1 MKITNIAMLVGLCAT
16 AAGCTVDDLPYH
28 GAASQ
33 GASYAAGGTGVNAG
47 TVVLHALNKAE
58 YNATVRDL
66 LNTLQTPADNLPP
79 DATAFGFDNIAAS
92 LTITDASARIYQAAA
107 ESLAAEAANP
117 NGAEYARL
125 VTCQPVESNKND
137 PCLDEVAANFA
148 YYAWRRPVT
157 ADDVNDIVQAA
168 RANATDFPS
177 AVANVVSYALLAPD
191 FLYRIELDPNAN
203 VNVQHVLNDYE
214 LASRLSYF
222 LWSSMPDDALF
233 AAADNG
239 TLHEDSVLT
248 AQVERMLADPKAIG
262 FVQNFAGQWLE
273 LRALAAA
280 SPSPTVYP
288 AWSES
293 LRSAMLA
300 ESQRFFKDFITSDVP
315 LSQMLTAQYTYVN
328 GQLAQFYGIPAPTTT
343 DASGFGKVTLPDSSL
358 RAGILGQGA
367 WLTTQS
373 HSDRSGIVS
382 RGKFVLGQLLC
393 DAPGAPPPG
402 VPALGSAA
410 GFAGTQ
416 RQHLTEHATNAT
428 CAACHNTIDP
438 IGFAF
443 ESFDGI
449 GTQRTL
455 DNNFP
460 VDTTGTFDNKAFSG
474 ARDLVAGV
482 ASDTRFNT
490 CAVSTLFTYALGR
503 SPNPSDQATLSGM
516 NTTWTAQG
524 GSLPKLIE
532 LIVLSD
538 AFRTRG
544 GTNN

>member
-1 MKITNIAMLVGLCAT
+1 MKPFNIAMLALGLGA
-16 AAGCTVDDLPYH
+16 AMAGCTADSLPYH
-28 GAASQ
+28 GSANSNYSAQ
-33 GASYAAGGTGVNAG
+33 GSINAG

-92 LTITDASARIYQAAA
+92 LTITDASARVYQAAA
-107 ESLAAEAANP
+107 ESLGLEAADP

-125 VTCQPVESNKND
+125 VTCEPVASDKND
-137 PCLDEVAANFA
+137 ACLNEVAAKFA

-177 AVANVVSYALLAPD
+177 AVSNVVSYTLLAPD
-191 FLYRIELDPNAN
+191 FLYRIEIDPNGGAN
-203 VNVQHVLNDYE
+203 GQHALNDYE

-222 LWSSMPDDALF
+222 LWSSMPDDKLF

-239 TLHEDSVLT
+239 NLHEDDVLT
-248 AQVERMLADPKAIG
+248 AQVQRMLADPKAIG
-262 FVQNFAGQWLE
+262 FVENFAGQWLE
-273 LRALAAA
+273 LRGLALAI
-280 SPSPTVYP
+280 PSPAIYP
-288 AWSES
+288 AWNES
-293 LRSAMLA
+293 LRSAMLT
-300 ESQRFFKDFITSDVP
+300 ESQRFFKDFITDSNTP
-315 LSQMLTAQYTYVN
+315 LTQLLTAPYTYVN
-328 GQLAQFYGIPAPTTT
+328 DQLANYYGIPSPTSP
-343 DASGFGKVTLPDSSL
+343 DATGFGKVTLPDSSL
-358 RAGILGQGA
+358 RAGLLTQGA

-373 HSDRSGIVS
+373 HADRSGIVA

-393 DAPGAPPPG
+393 DAPGAPPPN
-402 VPALGSAA
+402 VPALSNAA

-416 RQHLTEHATNAT
+416 RQHLDEHAANAT
-428 CAACHNTIDP
+428 CAACHNVIDP

-455 DNNFP
+455 DNNLP
-460 VDTTGTFDNKAFSG
+460 VDTTGNFDNKAFSG
-474 ARDLVAGV
+474 ARDLVAGL
-482 ASDTRFNT
+482 ASDTRFNS

-503 SPNPSDQATLSGM
+503 SPNTTDQTTLASI
-516 NTTWTAQG
+516 NTTWTANG

>member
-1 MKITNIAMLVGLCAT
+1 MKISYTATLAIGLWAA
-16 AAGCTVDDLPYH
+16 AAGCTSDSLPYH
-28 GAASQ
+28 GSAS
-33 GASYAAGGTGVNAG
+33 GNASYAANSSVNAG
-47 TVVLHALNKAE
+47 TVVLHALNRAE

-92 LTITDASARIYQAAA
+92 LTITDASARVYQAAA
-107 ESLAAEAANP
+107 ESLAAEAADP
-117 NGAEYARL
+117 NGPEYARL
-125 VTCQPVESNKND
+125 VTCAPVASDKDD
-137 PCLDEVAANFA
+137 PCLNEVAANFA

-168 RANATDFPS
+168 RANASDFPS
-177 AVANVVSYALLAPD
+177 AVSNVVSYALLAPD
-191 FLYRIELDPNAN
+191 FLYRVELDPSATSG
-203 VNVQHVLNDYE
+203 QHALNDYE

-239 TLHEDSVLT
+239 ALHTDAELS
-248 AQVERMLADPKAIG
+248 AQVQRMLADPKAAG

-273 LRALAAA
+273 LRALAQA

-288 AWSES
+288 AWNDT
-293 LRSAMLA
+293 LRSAMLT
-300 ESQRFFKDFITSDVP
+300 ESQRFFSDFLTNGAP
-315 LSQMLTAQYTYVN
+315 LSEMFTAQYTYVN
-328 GQLAQFYGIPAPTTT
+328 GQLAQFYGISAPTTP
-343 DASGFGKVTLPDSSL
+343 DATGFGKVTLPSSNL
-358 RAGILGQGA
+358 RAGILSQGA

-373 HSDRSGIVS
+373 HSDRSGIVA

-402 VPALGSAA
+402 VPPLSSAA
-410 GFAGTQ
+410 GFQGTQ

-428 CAACHNTIDP
+428 CAACHNVIDP

-449 GTQRTL
+449 GTQRTS

-460 VDTTGTFDNKAFSG
+460 VDTTGTFDSKAFSG
-474 ARDLVAGV
+474 ARDLVAGLV
-482 ASDTRFNT
+482 TDTRFNT

-503 SPNPSDQATLSGM
+503 SPNTSDQAALTGI
-516 NTTWTAQG
+516 NTSWSAQG
-524 GSLPKLIE
+524 GTLPKLIE
-532 LIVLSD
+532 LIVQSD